1 MRVNIY
7 RYLIF
12 AAFSFAAMT
21 ATAQNLDPT
30 VVVDRAYEG
39 KLMEVHKPLLEMAVP
54 DSVMRF
60 DLDFDYSV
68 FENPY
73 KGSYEFN
80 PYLLS
85 MKPAASADG
94 SKKFYLRA
102 GAGYS
107 LHPELDLVWSPDFET
122 NDFSVDVIARH
133 KSYIGDYLNV
143 DGESEGD
150 SWSGHDLYST
160 AGAVGHGDWDSGY
173 ADFWATYSNI
183 AVKDRK
189 WNRMYNALDA
199 GVSVGSKDMAT
210 AVDYRFDARYRNGGD
225 VLSGNTFDSVFHN
238 EQIVDVDASVGF
250 PVGGSMLFFDLEAD
264 YAFYGGEYKE
274 SAGQFGITPHYV
286 YRKPRFM
293 VDFGVKVAKALGN
306 DEPIEADESSGSVQH
321 IYRGAGVEQI
331 VYPDVT
337 MEFVLIHDA
346 LKFKLHAGGGNRL
359 DTYSSVIGANHHVWN
374 YVPDFTIER
383 LNASAGFE
391 GRISS
396 RFSYNLY
403 GGYSI
408 VANGLLDRVEKS
420 VYDGKEVLNVM
431 TSHTSYAKMYAGLD
445 FLWKGDA
452 VKVDGSMV
460 YSSLTGDALEQGY
473 LEPAALTG
481 DVAFEYNWKRRVF
494 AGVDCRFATMRNG
507 TVCSVPGYADLGVFA
522 EYAFRRNFSVWA
534 RGGNLL
540 GMNIQ
545 RNPLYAEKG
554 AYFTL
559 GICLNL

>member
-1 MRVNIY
+1 
-7 RYLIF
+7 
-12 AAFSFAAMT
+12 MT
-21 ATAQNLDPT
+21 ASAQNLDPT

-54 DSVMRF
+54 DSVLRF

-102 GAGYS
+102 GAGYA
-107 LHPELDLVWSPDFET
+107 LHPELDLAWSPDFKT
-122 NDFSVDVIARH
+122 NDFSADVFARH
-133 KSYIGDYLNV
+133 RSYIGDYLNV
-143 DGESEGD
+143 DGAAEGK
-150 SWSGHDLYST
+150 SWSGYDLGSSV
-160 AGAVGHGDWDSGY
+160 GAAGHGDWESGY
-173 ADFWATYSNI
+173 ADFWASYSNI
-183 AVKDRK
+183 AVKDFD

-199 GVSVGSKDMAT
+199 GVTVGSKDMAT
-210 AVDYRFDARYRNGGD
+210 SVDYRFDARYRNGCD
-225 VLSGNTFDSVFHN
+225 VFSGIAPDAITRN
-238 EQIVDVDASVGF
+238 EHIVNVDASVGF
-250 PVGGSMLFFDLEAD
+250 PVGGSMLFFDVEAD
-264 YAFYGGEYKE
+264 YVFWGGESTG
-274 SAGQFGITPHYV
+274 SAGQFGIAPHYV

-293 VDFGVKVAKALGN
+293 VDLGVKVAKALGN
-306 DEPIEADESSGSVQH
+306 DGAIEYDETLKSAQH
-321 IYRGAGVEQI
+321 MYRGVSSEQI

-337 MEFVLIHDA
+337 MEVVLIHDA

-359 DTYSSVIGANHHVWN
+359 DTYSSVIGANHHMWN

-383 LNASAGFE
+383 LDASAGFE

-403 GGYSI
+403 GGYAI

-420 VYDGKEVLNVM
+420 VSDGKELLTAIM
-431 TSHTSYAKMYAGLD
+431 SHTSYNKMFAGFD
-445 FLWKGDA
+445 FLWKSDA
-452 VKVDGSMV
+452 LMVDGSLV
-460 YSSLTGDALEQGY
+460 YSSLAGDVFEQGF

-481 DVAFEYNWKRRVF
+481 DMAVEYNWKRRVF
-494 AGVDCRFATMRNG
+494 AGVDCRFATMRSG
-507 TVCSVPGYADLGVFA
+507 TAYSVPGYADLGVSV